1 MNPMDLFRLKGFWD
15 RFSAAHPKLV
25 PFWKSV
31 YPAAFGEGTIVD
43 VKITDP
49 SGRNY
54 HYNLR
59 FSAEDMQN
67 FKEARELIESMARD
81 LPRG

>member
-43 VKITDP
+43 VKITDAK
-49 SGRNY
+49 S
-54 HYNLR
+54 
-59 FSAEDMQN
+59 FSLDG
-67 FKEARELIESMARD
+67 EAVTSSK
-81 LPRG
+81 